1 MPWTAWSRSRP
12 DGGSEQREVLGTIQ
26 TLVNETAPTV
36 VTGAGKFFIPWSPEV
51 HGVTPSADGILL
63 FGNAWLTAG

>member
-1 MPWTAWSRSRP
+1 
-12 DGGSEQREVLGTIQ
+12 VLGNIQ

-36 VTGAGKFFIPWSPEV
+36 ATGAGKFFIPWSPEE